1 MLLWAL
7 CTGLLVAIDLP
18 EEEWF
23 LTRAAR
29 VASQLDVYDTMDLET
44 ISRRYLHIG
53 TLRTIHE
60 PSWSRLSARLQ
71 AEALP

>member
-7 CTGLLVAIDLP
+7 CIGLLVAIDLP

-23 LTRAAR
+23 LTRAAQ

-53 TLRTIHE
+53 TLRTIYE
-60 PSWSRLSARLQ
+60 QSWSRLSARLQ
-71 AEALP
+71 AEAPP